1 MFSSANF
8 SFAIYPGLSQ
18 GAYDA
23 LARHADQRL
32 QAIFL
37 PRLADGS
44 WSGTMCLTEPQC
56 GTDLG
61 LIRTRAVPAGDGSFR
76 VDGTKIFISAGEH
89 DLTEN
94 IVHLVL
100 AKLPDAPAGTRGIS
114 LFVVP
119 KFLPVEGRGRLG
131 QRRAQ
136 RRPLRRHRAQDGHP
150 RLVHLHHAVR
160 RCRGLA
166 GGRPAPGHGRDV
178 HHDERRPARRRHPGA
193 GRRRGRLPGGPG
205 LRPGAAAGPLAGRPA
220 CPDRA
225 ADPIIVH
232 PDVRRNL
239 LTIKAFTEGARAL
252 AYWVGLQLDRAERH
266 PDPAERQAAD
276 DLAALMTPI
285 IKAFLTDLG
294 FAATNLAMQV
304 FGGHGYIR
312 ETGIEQYVRD
322 ARIAQIYEGANGI
335 QALDLVGRKLGQ
347 HTGRLLRRFFH
358 PVSACLEE
366 AAHDPGLAD
375 LARRWPRPS
384 PSCSR
389 PPF

>member
-1 MFSSANF
+1 MYGYRAPLRDMRFVLHELLGGEPVTALPGCEDATPELIDSVLEQAARLAESELAPLNRSGDEEGCSYENGVVRTPRGFQAAYAAFRAGGWTGVAAAPEWGGQGLPRLVNLALDEMFSSANF
-8 SFAIYPGLSQ
+8 SFATYPGLSQ

-32 QAIFL
+32 KAIFL

-61 LIRTRAVPAGDGSFR
+61 LIRTRAVPTGDGSFR

-136 RRPLRRHRAQDGHP
+136 RRPLRRHRAQDGHS

-166 GGRPAPGHGRDV
+166 GGRPPPGHGRDV
-178 HHDERRPARRRHPGA
+178 HDDERRPPGRRHPGS
-193 GRRRGRLPGGPG
+193 GRRGGRLPGGPG
-205 LRPGAAAGPLAGRPA
+205 LRPGAAPGPLAGRPA
-220 CPDRA
+220 LL
-225 ADPIIVH
+225 PI
-232 PDVRRNL
+232 
-239 LTIKAFTEGARAL
+239 ARPTRSSSTRTCA
-252 AYWVGLQLDRAERH
+252 G
-266 PDPAERQAAD
+266 
-276 DLAALMTPI
+276 T
-285 IKAFLTDLG
+285 
-294 FAATNLAMQV
+294 
-304 FGGHGYIR
+304 
-312 ETGIEQYVRD
+312 
-322 ARIAQIYEGANGI
+322 
-335 QALDLVGRKLGQ
+335 
-347 HTGRLLRRFFH
+347 
-358 PVSACLEE
+358 C
-366 AAHDPGLAD
+366 
-375 LARRWPRPS
+375 
-384 PSCSR
+384 
-389 PPF
+389 